1 MKKEEREISVVIE
14 YFLLSLGC
22 TVDLRLRYVPY
33 LILVMVEG
41 GRIGGVNLPE
51 LIGTLRKWGT
61 CQLVAI
67 GCWVSYRSFTNK
79 WPRPAHCTVIRDGGH
94 VPCSPISAVAK
105 IQAAPPALEKANRS
119 NFCHLL
125 EMVATL
131 CHAVEASKRPRLS
144 LAWAWATM

>member
-1 MKKEEREISVVIE
+1 MVSWLKKEEREISVVIE

-79 WPRPAHCTVIRDGGH
+79 WPRPAHCTVIRDGGARALLTH
-94 VPCSPISAVAK
+94 LGSGQDTSG
-105 IQAAPPALEKANRS
+105 APGAGKGKPFK
-119 NFCHLL
+119 F
-125 EMVATL
+125 
-131 CHAVEASKRPRLS
+131 LS
-144 LAWAWATM
+144 LIGDGSHTMPRC